1 MDIRLSRDQVQ
12 DSRAAPA
19 RYGRRVVTWYIV
31 LVLLWTAGGMAIW
44 TGVLK
49 PLLSQPYGQPVAL
62 ALAPFGI
69 LTWPAHEAAMCME
82 GKGLGADALCQ
93 FSIDSLLAFILWSAI
108 LWAPLLLRLRKTIP
122 LQLSMAAQVLLLVLT
137 FALFWK
143 YGNG

>member
-1 MDIRLSRDQVQ
+1 MNQVK
-12 DSRAAPA
+12 DRPAGLA
-19 RYGRRVVTWYIV
+19 RYGRRVVTWYVI
-31 LVLLWTAGGMAIW
+31 LVLIWAAGGISIW

-69 LTWPAHEAAMCME
+69 LTWPAHEAALYLE
-82 GKGLGADALCQ
+82 GKGLGANALCQ
-93 FSIDSLLAFILWSAI
+93 LSIGSLAVFVLWSAI
-108 LWAPLLLRLRKTIP
+108 LWAPVLLRLRKTIP
-122 LQLSMAAQVLLLVLT
+122 LQLSMAAQVLLLVVT

>member
-1 MDIRLSRDQVQ
+1 MDQVQ
-12 DSRAAPA
+12 DSRAAFA

-31 LVLLWTAGGMAIW
+31 LVLIWTAGGISIW

-93 FSIDSLLAFILWSAI
+93 LSPGSLAVFVLWSAI
-108 LWAPLLLRLRKTIP
+108 LWAPLLLRLRRTIP
-122 LQLSMAAQVLLLVLT
+122 LQLSMATQVLLLVLT
-137 FALFWK
+137 FALFWR

>member
-1 MDIRLSRDQVQ
+1 MDN
-12 DSRAAPA
+12 
-19 RYGRRVVTWYIV
+19 RRH
-31 LVLLWTAGGMAIW
+31 LHL
-44 TGVLK
+44 TGLLK
-49 PLLSQPYGQPVAL
+49 PLLSRSYGQPVAL

-69 LTWPAHEAAMCME
+69 LTWPAHEAAMSME
-82 GKGLGADALCQ
+82 GKGLGADALCRL
-93 FSIDSLLAFILWSAI
+93 SLGSLAVFVLWSAI